1 MTEWRSEHVDDQQR
15 DDMNLT
21 DKESR
26 RESLVAL
33 SPPPQLSLSASYAWC
48 ERVARRE
55 AGNFYH
61 AFRLLPATQR
71 RAMCALYA
79 FMRVAD
85 DLTDGP
91 EAVADKTL
99 ALASWRQQL
108 DAALAGIYPH
118 PLHAAFHHAVVSYRI
133 PRRYLEDVLDGVGTD
148 LDTDRY
154 DTFADLYR
162 YCYRVASA
170 VGLAC
175 IHIWGFTD
183 ERALTY
189 AESAGIALQ
198 LTNILRDLGED
209 AARGRVYLPREDLER
224 FGYRIDDLEQGRR
237 DERFRQLMRFQVER
251 ARSYYQA
258 AEPLTDLLAPAG
270 RAVFLVMLRTYRGL
284 LETIEKRD
292 YDVFSRRVGLSRLR
306 KLWLAVQVLP
316 LRWGW
321 R

>member
-1 MTEWRSEHVDDQQR
+1 
-15 DDMNLT
+15 
-21 DKESR
+21 
-26 RESLVAL
+26 
-33 SPPPQLSLSASYAWC
+33 AWC

-79 FMRVAD
+79 FMRRTD

-91 EAVADKTL
+91 ETVAEKTL
-99 ALASWRQQL
+99 ALANWRRQL
-108 DAALAGIYPH
+108 DSTLAGIYHH
-118 PLHAAFHHAVVSYRI
+118 PLQPAFHHTVVSYGI
-133 PRRYLEDVLDGVGTD
+133 PRRYLDDALDGVGMD
-148 LDTDRY
+148 LDTNRY

-162 YCYRVASA
+162 YCYRVASV

-175 IHIWGFTD
+175 IHIWGFAD
-183 ERALTY
+183 ERATDY

-224 FGYRIDDLEQGRR
+224 FGYRIEDLEQGRR
-237 DERFRQLMRFQVER
+237 DERFRELMRFQVAR

-258 AEPLTDLLAPAG
+258 AEPLADLLTPAG

-284 LETIEKRD
+284 LEAIEQRG
-292 YDVFSRRVGLSRLR
+292 YDVFSSRVRLSRLR
-306 KLWLAVQVLP
+306 KLWLAAQVLP

-321 R
+321 PFGRRKEKR

>member
-1 MTEWRSEHVDDQQR
+1 VKDHKGSGINLECKAAATESVV
-15 DDMNLT
+15 T
-21 DKESR
+21 
-26 RESLVAL
+26 L
-33 SPPPQLSLSASYAWC
+33 SPCHLVTLSSSNAWC
-48 ERVARRE
+48 EHVARRE

-91 EAVADKTL
+91 ETIAEKTL
-99 ALASWRQQL
+99 ALANWRRQL
-108 DAALAGIYPH
+108 DAALAGIYHH
-118 PLHAAFHHAVVSYRI
+118 PLHPAFHHTVVTYGI
-133 PRRYLEDVLDGVGTD
+133 PRRYLEDVLDGVGMD

-154 DTFADLYR
+154 DTFTDLYR

-183 ERALTY
+183 ARATAY

-209 AARGRVYLPREDLER
+209 AARGRVYLPLEDLER
-224 FGYRIDDLEQGRR
+224 FGYRIEDLKQGRR
-237 DERFRQLMRFQVER
+237 DARFHELMRFQVER
-251 ARSYYQA
+251 ARSYYQS
-258 AEPLTDLLAPAG
+258 AEPLADLLAPAG

-284 LETIEKRD
+284 LGAIEKRG
-292 YDVFSRRVGLSRLR
+292 YDVFSSRVRLSRWR
-306 KLWLAVQVLP
+306 KLWLAAQVLP

-321 R
+321 QHG

>member
-1 MTEWRSEHVDDQQR
+1 C
-15 DDMNLT
+15 
-21 DKESR
+21 
-26 RESLVAL
+26 L
-33 SPPPQLSLSASYAWC
+33 SSSYAWC

-79 FMRVAD
+79 FMRRTD

-91 EAVADKTL
+91 ETVAEKTL
-99 ALASWRQQL
+99 ALANWRRQL
-108 DAALAGIYPH
+108 DSTLAGIYHH
-118 PLHAAFHHAVVSYRI
+118 PLQPAFHHTVVSYGI
-133 PRRYLEDVLDGVGTD
+133 PRRYLDDALDGVGMD
-148 LDTDRY
+148 LDTNRY

-162 YCYRVASA
+162 YCYRVASV

-175 IHIWGFTD
+175 IHIWGFAD
-183 ERALTY
+183 ERATDY

-224 FGYRIDDLEQGRR
+224 FGYRIEDLEQGRR
-237 DERFRQLMRFQVER
+237 DERFRELMRFQVAR

-258 AEPLTDLLAPAG
+258 AEPLADLLTPAG

-284 LETIEKRD
+284 LEAIEQRG
-292 YDVFSRRVGLSRLR
+292 YDVFSSRVRLSRLR
-306 KLWLAVQVLP
+306 KLWLAAQVLP

-321 R
+321 PFGRRKEKR